1 MKRNKKHNNAKQG
14 TSMSQVS
21 HNHYHYYQDSGSEPK
36 LENNFYLAMVKS
48 MQEYFDRFLS
58 GQRLYQIQQMMQ
70 QQDYFETQLEQQKSN
85 WQDFLA
91 GLNSEDLTP
100 NITDI
105 N

>member
-1 MKRNKKHNNAKQG
+1 M
-14 TSMSQVS
+14 
-21 HNHYHYYQDSGSEPK
+21 QDC
-36 LENNFYLAMVKS
+36 
-48 MQEYFDRFLS
+48 FDRFLS

-85 WQDFLA
+85 WHEFLER
-91 GLNSEDLTP
+91 LNAEELTP